1 MSEPM
6 NEQEQKME
14 QEVRNEQEQK
24 KAPKR
29 LYRTNN
35 KKICGVA
42 GGLAEYF
49 DLDPT
54 IMRLLWILF
63 AFVSCSTGVIA
74 YLVCALVIPQSPQ

>member
-1 MSEPM
+1 M
-6 NEQEQKME
+6 NEQEEKME
-14 QEVRNEQEQK
+14 QEMKNEPEAK

-29 LYRTNN
+29 LYRSNN

-42 GGLAEYF
+42 GGIAEYF

-74 YLVCALVIPQSPQ
+74 YLICALVIPQQRY

>member
-1 MSEPM
+1 M
-6 NEQEQKME
+6 NEQEEKME
-14 QEVRNEQEQK
+14 QEIKNEQETT

-29 LYRTNN
+29 LYRSRN

-74 YLVCALVIPQSPQ
+74 YLICALVIPQQP

>member
-6 NEQEQKME
+6 NEQEEKME
-14 QEVRNEQEQK
+14 QEIKNEQETT

-29 LYRTNN
+29 LYRSRN

-74 YLVCALVIPQSPQ
+74 YLICALVIPQQP

>member
-1 MSEPM
+1 M
-6 NEQEQKME
+6 NEQEEKME
-14 QEVRNEQEQK
+14 QEMKNEPEAK

-29 LYRTNN
+29 LYRSNN

-63 AFVSCSTGVIA
+63 AFMSCSAGVIA